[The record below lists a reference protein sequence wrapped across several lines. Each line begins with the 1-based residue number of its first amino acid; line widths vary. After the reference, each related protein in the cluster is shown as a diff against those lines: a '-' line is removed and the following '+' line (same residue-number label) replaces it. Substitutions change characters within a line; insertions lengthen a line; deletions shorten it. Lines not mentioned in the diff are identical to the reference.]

1 MGSHLPARLFAFAVG
16 LGLEETGLR
25 ARTGL
30 GAAALADPDARVPL
44 SGVYELIEAVCERL
58 GDVASLRFIA
68 GIEAGDLDAL
78 GFLLNTCP
86 DLGVALARFVA
97 FQALYNDGERF
108 EAIDVGDDAVALR
121 YTPFGPP
128 RRAHAWMAE
137 VTFLDFLVNGPRWL
151 GRDLEVRAVRLR
163 RVPTEDLE
171 LRRALGPVEFGALC
185 DELVLPRAALQVRM
199 PGADPAMQAFFERFA
214 RDQLARLPKDGS
226 LRARVRAQVAARLHQ
241 GAPTLLE
248 LAEALGLA
256 PRTLQ
261 RKLQAEGETLAA
273 LVDAVRRERA
283 AALLAGPQP
292 LSEVSYR
299 LGFSA
304 PSAFFRA
311 FRRWTGETPEAYRVR
326 VRTGP

>member
-1 MGSHLPARLFAFAVG
+1 MGSHFPARLLAFAESGG
-16 LGLEETGLR
+16 LLADELL
-25 ARTGL
+25 ARSGL

-44 SGVYELIEAVCERL
+44 LGVYALIEAVCERL
-58 GDVASLRFIA
+58 GDAASLRFVA
-68 GIEAGDLDAL
+68 AFDAGDLDAL
-78 GFLLNTCP
+78 GFLLQTCP
-86 DLGVALARFVA
+86 DLGAALERFVA
-97 FQALYNDGERF
+97 FQALYTDGERF
-108 EAIDVGDDAVALR
+108 EAVRLGDDSVALR

-151 GRDLEVRAVRLR
+151 GRALAVKAVRLR
-163 RVPTEDLE
+163 RGPTEDAA

-185 DELVLPRAALQVRM
+185 DELVLPRTELALRM
-199 PGADPAMQAFFERFA
+199 PGADAAMHAFFERFA
-214 RDQLARLPKDGS
+214 RGQLSRLPADAS
-226 LRARVRAQVAARLHQ
+226 LRARVRLQIIRRLHR

-248 LAEALGLA
+248 LADELGLA

-261 RKLQAEGETLAA
+261 RKLQAEGETLAG

-283 AALLAGPQP
+283 AELLAGPQA
-292 LSEVSYR
+292 LSEVSYL

-311 FRRWTGETPEAYRVR
+311 FRRWTGETPEGYRAR
-326 VRTGP
+326 LRGE